1 MSAADTPL
9 HVGNLRTLASAKSG
23 RLVHCGVHTERVG
36 SDRVR
41 YARNGNVRLAY
52 RVFGDGDITLVWVP
66 GWVSNVDLY
75 DDPTTPFA
83 PVVAQLA
90 RKVRLVVWDKRGT
103 GLSDPVTRIPPL
115 DERMDDLHAVLDAV
129 EADRPALLGVS
140 EGGPMSVLFAATFP
154 ERVRSLV
161 LYGTAARFVSE
172 PPDFPWGVPPEQ
184 LAIGAANIDELW
196 GTGYLAERILGDA
209 VDVPGVRE
217 MLGKHERASASPTI
231 AAMLWRSIGEIDIR
245 AIVGTVRT
253 PTLVLSRPGDRM
265 VPIEASQ
272 ALAAGIPG
280 AVFRALPAG
289 AHAAFDIDDSLAA
302 ETLEFVCGGTDTTL
316 SERVLTTVL
325 FTDIVGSTEQAV
337 AAGDSRWRHQLDVHD
352 EVVDRLL
359 AKYGGRRAKHTGDG
373 IFALFDG
380 PTKAVRCALDLIPA
394 LATRGIR
401 IRAGVHIGECEK
413 RGDEWSG
420 LAVHTGARIGA
431 MAKAGEVLTS
441 RTVRDLSS
449 GSGLRFESLGNQR
462 LKGLPDEVEV
472 FRVSPGAD

>member
-1 MSAADTPL
+1 M
-9 HVGNLRTLASAKSG
+9 
-23 RLVHCGVHTERVG
+23 HTDRVG

-52 RVFGDGDITLVWVP
+52 RVFGEGDITLVWVP

-90 RKVRLVVWDKRGT
+90 RKTRLVVWDKRGT

-154 ERVRSLV
+154 ERVRSMV

-172 PPDFPWGVPPEQ
+172 PPDFPWGVPPGRME
-184 LAIGAANIDELW
+184 AGAENILENW
-196 GTGYLAERILGDA
+196 GTGVLADQIIGDA
-209 VDVPGVRE
+209 VKVPGVLE
-217 MLGKHERASASPTI
+217 MAGRYERASASPTI

-245 AIVGTVRT
+245 AILGTVRT
-253 PTLVLSRPGDRM
+253 QTLVLSRPGDRM
-265 VPIEASQ
+265 VPTAASQ

-280 AVFRALPAG
+280 AVFRALPPG
-289 AHAAFDIDDSLAA
+289 AHAALDIDDSFAA
-302 ETLEFVCGGTDTTL
+302 ETLAFVCDGVDTAL

-325 FTDIVGSTEQAV
+325 FTDIVGSTEQA
-337 AAGDSRWRHQLDVHD
+337 AASGDTRWRHQLDAHD
-352 EVVDRLL
+352 ELVDRQL

-380 PTKAVRCALDLIPA
+380 PTKAARCALDLIAA

-401 IRAGVHIGECEK
+401 IRAGVHIGECER

-431 MAKAGEVLTS
+431 MATAGEVLTS

-449 GSGLRFESLGNQR
+449 GSGLVFESLGNQR
-462 LKGLPDEVEV
+462 FKGLPEEIEV
-472 FRVSPGAD
+472 FRVSSSAQR

>member
-1 MSAADTPL
+1 MA
-9 HVGNLRTLASAKSG
+9 
-23 RLVHCGVHTERVG
+23 

-41 YARNGNVRLAY
+41 YAPSGGVRLAY
-52 RVFGDGDITLVWVP
+52 RVFGDGDVTLVWVP

-90 RKVRLVVWDKRGT
+90 RKTRLVVWDKRGT
-103 GLSDPVTRIPPL
+103 GLSDPVTRIPTL

-129 EADRPALLGVS
+129 GADRPALLGVS

-154 ERVRSLV
+154 ERVRSMV

-172 PPDFPWGVPPEQ
+172 PPDFPWGVPRNLME
-184 LAIGAANIDELW
+184 AGAEHILENW
-196 GTGYLAERILGDA
+196 GTGVLADRIFGEA
-209 VDVPGVRE
+209 VAVPGVLE
-217 MLGKHERASASPTI
+217 MAGRYERASASPTI
-231 AAMLWRSIGEIDIR
+231 AAMLWRSIAEIDIR
-245 AIVGTVRT
+245 RILKTVRT

-265 VPIEASQ
+265 VPTAASQ

-280 AVFRALPAG
+280 AVFQALPAG
-289 AHAAFDIDDSLAA
+289 AHAALDIDDSLAA
-302 ETLEFVCGGTDTTL
+302 ETLAFVCGDIEPTIN
-316 SERVLTTVL
+316 ERLLKTVM
-325 FTDIVGSTEQAV
+325 FTDIVGSTEQAA

-352 EVVDRLL
+352 ELVDRLL
-359 AKYGGRRAKHTGDG
+359 SKYGGEREKHTGDG

-380 PTKAVRCALDLIPA
+380 PTKAVRCGLELIPA

-401 IRAGVHIGECEK
+401 IRVGVHIGECER

-431 MAKAGEVLTS
+431 MADAGQVLTS
-441 RTVRDLSS
+441 RTVRDLSA

-462 LKGLPDEVEV
+462 FKGLPEEIEVL
-472 FRVSPGAD
+472 RVTAGAD